1 MMHFINKLI
10 NPVLTLKTEEEV
22 EAFLNLDQEVREQT
36 KFLETN
42 PLPLGDI
49 YLKRRTKTR
58 VLALVFDP
66 EDFTDEISTLK
77 QASRN
82 SAKRDELRVALVTD
96 KKIVKK
102 YKANYGTLWFPEG
115 AYSALVIK
123 RYDGKY
129 FSHDLLE
136 GSPTGGYQ
144 FWMNK

>member
-1 MMHFINKLI
+1 MIHFINKLI
-10 NPVLTLKTEEEV
+10 NPVLTLTTEEQV
-22 EAFLNLDQEVREQT
+22 EAFLNLEQEVQEPT
-36 KFLETN
+36 KFLETH
-42 PLPLGDI
+42 PLALGDI

-58 VLALVFDP
+58 VLAFVFDP

-82 SAKRDELRVALVTD
+82 SAKREDLRVALVTD
-96 KKIVKK
+96 KKLVKK

-123 RYDGKY
+123 RYDGKF

-136 GSPTGGYQ
+136 GAPTGGYQ